1 MAVVEEASADPGPRP
16 QGEIDYRLGQ
26 QRILARFGM
35 DALRSRDL
43 DELLQRATELCAAGM
58 NAGFC
63 KYLEAPDEQGRMLV
77 RSGVGWAPGIV
88 GTAYLYADL
97 GSPAGFAYKIGE
109 PVISNHLD
117 DEERFRTPAIMAEHG
132 IKRAINV
139 LVEADANRYGVIEVD
154 STQEGKFDEDDLA
167 FMQGFANLIGVAI
180 ERQHAEGRLNAA
192 LEHQEL
198 LVREASHRVKNS
210 LALVSAMLNLQ
221 MQEDDDPRIVRL
233 LGDAQARIT
242 AIAQTHDQL
251 WRGDRIGIVALDDLA
266 SGLVTGL
273 REQAPQCRIE
283 CSAEPI
289 AISADTAIPL
299 GLMLTELVTNAI
311 KYAGGEGQHGR
322 IDVRIAEEDGAI
334 AMTVSDNG
342 PGMPE
347 GFDIKTQSRASLGMR
362 MIASLTRQLGGTI
375 AFTPDFEDQG
385 TRVRLSFPNPR
396 TL

>member
-1 MAVVEEASADPGPRP
+1 MVEDAPADPGPRP

-43 DELLQRATELCAAGM
+43 EQLLQRATELCAAGM

-63 KYLEAPDEQGRMLV
+63 KYLDAPDDQGRMLV
-77 RSGVGWAPGIV
+77 RAGVGWADGIV
-88 GTAYLYADL
+88 GSAHLGADIA
-97 GSPAGFAYKIGE
+97 SPAGFAFKIGE
-109 PVISNHLD
+109 PVISNHLE
-117 DEERFRTPAIMAEHG
+117 DEERFRTPDIMADHG
-132 IKRAINV
+132 IRRAINV
-139 LVEADANRYGVIEVD
+139 LVETDGHRYGVIEVD
-154 STQEGKFDEDDLA
+154 SVHDGKFDEDDLA

-180 ERQHAEGRLNAA
+180 ERQHAEGKLNAA

-221 MQEDDDPRIVRL
+221 MQEDDDPRIIRL

-251 WRGDRIGIVALDDLA
+251 WRGDRIGIVVLDDLA

-273 REQAPQCRIE
+273 QEQAPQCRIE
-283 CSAEPI
+283 CAAEPI

-311 KYAGGEGQHGR
+311 KYAGGERQSGA
-322 IDVRIAEEDGAI
+322 IDVRIAEEGDVI
-334 AMTVSDNG
+334 MMTVTDNG
-342 PGMPE
+342 PGMPK
-347 GFDIKTQSRASLGMR
+347 GFDINTQSRASLGMR

-375 AFTPDFEDQG
+375 AFTPDLNDKG
-385 TRVRLSFPNPR
+385 TRVCLTFPNPR
-396 TL
+396 AL